1 MLDSFKAFFKKPEF
15 PDSKPDL
22 PLPGESGKIYED
34 TEDYAEN
41 DGYIENTETETL
53 DEEDEEFPADD
64 SSSRQEKN
72 SGAWVRT
79 AAGVAACIGGVC
91 MGIYWFILSDAPRP
105 AEIPQGDILAS
116 LAAAPTAAP
125 PNSAPAPSPPEA
137 APTPPSP
144 DSPKPAKPATVPNPP
159 EASVPEP
166 APAKQDR
173 QTPTTEAPVKKTTS
187 GAFGANP
194 FIDLSLLHTAE
205 ASTASGLGLPTIY
218 GSGNMALPEVPRPAV
233 SPDLLPSPGEIR
245 TPAAPVG
252 AASAPPSMGG
262 VITKPNGESI
272 AIMGDGTVLSEGDT
286 YKGDRRVTFI
296 GGDGIT
302 FDDGNTV
309 PFGQNN

>member
-15 PDSKPDL
+15 PDSPDTKPDL
-22 PLPGESGKIYED
+22 PLPGEPEKIYED
-34 TEDYAEN
+34 AEDYGEKE
-41 DGYIENTETETL
+41 GFIETTGM
-53 DEEDEEFPADD
+53 EESEEEFPADD
-64 SSSRQEKN
+64 PSSRQEKK
-72 SGAWVRT
+72 SSAWVRT
-79 AAGVAACIGGVC
+79 AAGAAACIVGACLGF
-91 MGIYWFILSDAPRP
+91 YWFVLSNEPRP

-116 LAAAPTAAP
+116 LASAPTAAP
-125 PNSAPAPSPPEA
+125 PNSGNALPPSEPPKPVPPATDPKPTAAPAPA
-137 APTPPSP
+137 
-144 DSPKPAKPATVPNPP
+144 
-159 EASVPEP
+159 P
-166 APAKQDR
+166 APAKPVQ
-173 QTPTTEAPVKKTTS
+173 QTPPAEVPVKKTTS

-205 ASTASGLGLPTIY
+205 ASAASGLGLPTIY
-218 GSGNMALPEVPRPAV
+218 GSGNRALPEVPRPVV

-262 VITKPNGESI
+262 VIKKPNGESI
-272 AIMGDGTVLSEGDT
+272 AIMGDGTVLGEGDT

-309 PFGQNN
+309 PFGQNK